1 MNNSCAWFI
10 NEEFFNKKIKQ
21 MKPERILLN
30 KYLLPIHK
38 NECDINDLKKI
49 FLSVE
54 PEMETDFLIV
64 PLKETETDVEEIIDN
79 LELTC

>member
-49 FLSVE
+49 FLSV
-54 PEMETDFLIV
+54 
-64 PLKETETDVEEIIDN
+64 
-79 LELTC
+79 